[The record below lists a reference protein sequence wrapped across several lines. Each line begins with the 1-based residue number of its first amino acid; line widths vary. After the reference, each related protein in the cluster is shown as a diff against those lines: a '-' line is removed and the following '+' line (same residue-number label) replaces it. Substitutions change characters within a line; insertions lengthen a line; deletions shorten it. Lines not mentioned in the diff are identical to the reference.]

1 LVYFLYESLILRI
14 VGAAV
19 MSFLLVIF
27 MGPSTIRFL
36 LRRKLGD
43 RPEFDHADLNELT
56 RHKSDT
62 PTMGGVLIV
71 ISIFICVLT
80 FSNLSNGYVRMSLM
94 ALVWLGALGAV
105 DDWYK
110 LRQATGGGS
119 RDGLRSWEKLL
130 FQIALAVLLAVAM
143 YFYGS
148 QSYTQSEKGML
159 QNPPHQLYLP
169 FRTHPLQL
177 PLVLYVIVVVLTMV
191 GTSNGVNLTDG
202 MDGLASGCVMIAA
215 GVLLVLS
222 WISGVEKWAQTFHMP
237 LVYGSEE
244 MTILC
249 AAILGSC
256 MGFLWYNA
264 HPAQV
269 FMGDT
274 GSLPLGGLLGYTAV
288 VIRNEPLLVLIG
300 GVFVMESV
308 SVILQVGYFKMTK
321 KPGGIEGK
329 RLFRVAPL
337 HHHFHLGGWAEPKV
351 VVRFWLLGI
360 IFAALSLAT
369 LKLR

>member
-1 LVYFLYESLILRI
+1 VVYYFYPSLILRI

-19 MSFLLVIF
+19 ISFLLVIF
-27 MGPSTIRFL
+27 MGPPTIRFL

-43 RPEFDHADLNELT
+43 RPEFDHTDLNELT
-56 RHKSDT
+56 RHKSNT

-71 ISIFICVLT
+71 TAIFISVLL
-80 FSNLSNGYVRMSLM
+80 FADLGNGYVRMSLM
-94 ALVWLGALGAV
+94 ALVWLGGLGGV
-105 DDWYK
+105 DDWFK
-110 LRQATGGGS
+110 LRRAAGKTS
-119 RDGLRSWEKLL
+119 RDGLRSWQKLL
-130 FQIALAVLLAVAM
+130 FQVGLAVLLAVAM
-143 YFYGS
+143 YRYGG
-148 QSYTQSEKGML
+148 QSFVAAKGGV

-169 FRTHPLQL
+169 FRAGPVALSL
-177 PLVLYVIVVVLTMV
+177 LAYIIVVALTMV

-202 MDGLASGCVMIAA
+202 MDGLASGCTMIAA

-222 WISGVEKWAQTFHMP
+222 WISGVQRWAEVFHMP
-237 LVYGSEE
+237 LVLGSEE

-256 MGFLWYNA
+256 MGFLWYNS

-288 VIRNEPLLVLIG
+288 VVRNEPLLILIG
-300 GVFVMESV
+300 GVFVMESL
-308 SVILQVGYFKMTK
+308 SVILQVGYYKMTK
-321 KPGGIEGK
+321 KPGGIEGR
-329 RLFRVAPL
+329 RLFRCAPL

>member
-1 LVYFLYESLILRI
+1 MVYLLYESLILRI

-19 MSFLLVIF
+19 VSFLLVIF

-36 LRRKLGD
+36 LRCKLGD

-62 PTMGGVLIV
+62 PTMGGILIV
-71 ISIFICVLT
+71 ASIFICVLL
-80 FSNLSNGYVRMSLM
+80 FANLRNGYVRNSLM
-94 ALVWLGALGAV
+94 ALVWLGGLGAV
-105 DDWYK
+105 DDWFK
-110 LRQATGGGS
+110 LRQASGKSS
-119 RDGLRSWEKLL
+119 RDGLRSWQKLL
-130 FQIALAVLLAVAM
+130 FQIGLAVLLAVAM
-143 YFYGS
+143 YLYGS
-148 QSYTQSEKGML
+148 QSYTYSEKGIE
-159 QNPPHQLYLP
+159 NPPHQLYLP
-169 FRTHPLQL
+169 FRAEPLAL
-177 PLVLYVIVVVLTMV
+177 PLLLYVLVVVFTMV
-191 GTSNGVNLTDG
+191 GASNGVNLTDG
-202 MDGLASGCVMIAA
+202 MDGLAAGCVMISA
-215 GVLLVLS
+215 GVLLLLS
-222 WISGVEKWAQTFHMP
+222 WISGVSTWARLFHMP
-237 LVYGSEE
+237 WVYGSEE

-249 AAILGSC
+249 ASILGSC

-288 VIRNEPLLVLIG
+288 VIRNEVLLVLIG
-300 GVFVMESV
+300 GVFVMEVV
-308 SVILQVGYFKMTK
+308 SVILQVGYYKMTK
-321 KPGGIEGK
+321 GPGGIEGK

-351 VVRFWLLGI
+351 VVRFWLMGI